1 MYQRSLGGK
10 MGHFS
15 LYPQKNF
22 RLAYF
27 HLPMDQMIPTM
38 SHIIVTHD
46 QNFFSKNYQ
55 KIFFQGS
62 PLCLKKWEPWLSIIV
77 IDHMVWLPLYF
88 FICYKYIA
96 HGRYHLV
103 HRWMKIG
110 QSEKKIGV
118 KGKMAHFTPLVTLG
132 TQVIMFIVYPNVYLP
147 CL

>member
-1 MYQRSLGGK
+1 

-15 LYPQKNF
+15 LYPQKIF

-27 HLPMDQMIPTM
+27 HSSMNQMIPTM
-38 SHIIVTHD
+38 SHKIVTHD

-55 KIFFQGS
+55 KFFLQES
-62 PLCLKKWEPWLSIIV
+62 PLCVKKWELWVSIIV

-88 FICYKYIA
+88 FICYNYIA

-110 QSEKKIGV
+110 QSAKKIGV
-118 KGKMAHFTPLVTLG
+118 KGKMTHFTPLLTSG
-132 TQVIMFIVYPNVYLP
+132 TQDIMFILYLNVFLP